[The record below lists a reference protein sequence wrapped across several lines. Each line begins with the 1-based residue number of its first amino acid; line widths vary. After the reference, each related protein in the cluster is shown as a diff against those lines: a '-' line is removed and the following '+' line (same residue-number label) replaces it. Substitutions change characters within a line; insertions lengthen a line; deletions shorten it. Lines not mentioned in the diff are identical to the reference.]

1 MSMNKAVSSL
11 DAKAASIAPETEG
24 CWMGSENRNI
34 SVKSPFEVG
43 LIVIAFRGLNRQTP
57 KYSTF
62 KQFVSWGFLIRLKEK
77 FINISIQE

>member
-1 MSMNKAVSSL
+1 MTAMSMNKAVSSL

-43 LIVIAFRGLNRQTP
+43 LIVIAFRGLNCQTP
-57 KYSTF
+57 NTQLLNNLWVEAF
-62 KQFVSWGFLIRLKEK
+62 WLD
-77 FINISIQE
+77 